1 MELLRQEEENMT
13 QVNLERIR
21 TLRQQ
26 IISETSH
33 GFADW
38 NLVQQLLDD
47 LMINHRQY
55 KQFAIKE
62 NIGMYQ

>member
-1 MELLRQEEENMT
+1 MT
-13 QVNLERIR
+13 QANLQKVR

-26 IISETSH
+26 IIDETSH

-38 NLVQQLLDD
+38 NLVQKLLDD

-55 KQFAIKE
+55 KQFALKE
-62 NIGMYQ
+62 NISLYK